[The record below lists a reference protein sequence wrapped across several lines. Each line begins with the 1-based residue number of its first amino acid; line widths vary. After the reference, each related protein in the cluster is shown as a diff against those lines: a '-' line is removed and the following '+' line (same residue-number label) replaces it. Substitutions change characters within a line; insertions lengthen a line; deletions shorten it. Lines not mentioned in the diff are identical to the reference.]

1 MQDSQGDRIEIVRS
15 HRALEALAPEWDRV
29 AGAMELPMLSHA
41 WVLACAR
48 TLYSEDELYVITVRQ
63 QGVVTGIAPLV
74 IRSQAGITRLEL
86 IGVSPLY
93 EPSGLLYESDA
104 ALDALLRG
112 MLNTRRP
119 VLLSRMPARA
129 PVASRWRSVA
139 GARGLVLS
147 TRVAGTLAVP
157 VESAWSGYLA
167 QLPARRRQDLRR
179 ARRHAEELGTVGV
192 RIHSARPD
200 EVEALFD
207 EFVTIEGAGWKARN
221 GSSLSQ
227 RHELRAFFLEYAR
240 LASASGVV
248 RFSFLDVGGTP
259 VAAQL
264 SVEVAERLWVLKI
277 GYDES
282 WSRCSP
288 GWQLLAET
296 MRYAFDNRLKSY
308 ELLGSDEP
316 WLHGWKTEAR
326 ALDAVAWYPASF
338 SGMYGLAAD
347 FAERLRAR
355 AASSWQVRTRGAAGA
370 GGLAHGRHDTARPV
384 DTEAH

>member
-1 MQDSQGDRIEIVRS
+1 
-15 HRALEALAPEWDRV
+15 
-29 AGAMELPMLSHA
+29 
-41 WVLACAR
+41 
-48 TLYSEDELYVITVRQ
+48 
-63 QGVVTGIAPLV
+63 
-74 IRSQAGITRLEL
+74 
-86 IGVSPLY
+86 
-93 EPSGLLYESDA
+93 
-104 ALDALLRG
+104 
-112 MLNTRRP
+112 
-119 VLLSRMPARA
+119 
-129 PVASRWRSVA
+129 
-139 GARGLVLS
+139 VLS

-157 VESAWSGYLA
+157 IESGWSDYLG

-179 ARRHAEELGTVGV
+179 ARRHAEKLGMVGV
-192 RIHSARPD
+192 RIHNARPD
-200 EVEALFD
+200 EVEAMFD
-207 EFVTIEGAGWKARN
+207 EFVRIEAAGWKARN

-227 RHELRAFFLEYAR
+227 RHELRAFFLDYAR

-296 MRYAFDNRLKSY
+296 MRYAFDNRLKSC

-326 ALDAVAWYPASF
+326 ALDTVAWYPASF

-355 AASSWQVRTRGAAGA
+355 AASSWQVRAHRAERSGELPIVATTRP
-370 GGLAHGRHDTARPV
+370 RPA
-384 DTEAH
+384 DTEAR